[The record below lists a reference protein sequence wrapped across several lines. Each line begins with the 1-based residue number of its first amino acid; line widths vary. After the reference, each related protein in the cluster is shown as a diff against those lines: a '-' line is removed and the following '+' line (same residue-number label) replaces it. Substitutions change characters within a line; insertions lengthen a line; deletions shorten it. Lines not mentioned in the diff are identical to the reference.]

1 MSESESSESVESKSS
16 ESVESKAES
25 EWSHLCDQSRFLP
38 FAKVPEGRV
47 GIVGYSRVS
56 TIMQA
61 KEGMSIDAQV
71 ANIRE
76 YAARNEYVVKT
87 ICVDEG
93 LSGSSA
99 DRPGLKLARLMLE
112 RGDIFVIPSLSRM
125 TRNAEDAVA
134 IKNELQSKG
143 CGFMVLDVTIDLNDK
158 VGQLVFGLLNQFN
171 EFERKEIQGR
181 VSVVMQSMA
190 RNGTLI
196 KKPVYGYISMG
207 KKTQPVPHPEEQRVV
222 QFLLNEVEKDP
233 SVGPAALARMLSD
246 HPEFKEQTFR
256 RNAKKWHAGMVRNI
270 VIASLERSGKKPTWS
285 SAPGPRKRSEDST
298 CTHPH
303 DDS

>member
-1 MSESESSESVESKSS
+1 MSESSETP
-16 ESVESKAES
+16 S

-38 FAKVPEGRV
+38 FAKVPAGKI

-56 TIMQA
+56 TVMQA

-93 LSGSSA
+93 LSGSST

-125 TRNAEDAVA
+125 TRNAEDAVD

-196 KKPVYGYISMG
+196 KKPSYGYMSMG
-207 KKTQPVPHPEEQRVV
+207 KKSQPVPHPEEQRVI
-222 QFLLNEVEKDP
+222 QYILHQIDERPAIGPTELTHLLNE
-233 SVGPAALARMLSD
+233 
-246 HPEFKEQTFR
+246 HPEFKEATFR
-256 RNAKKWHAGMVRNI
+256 RKASKWHAGVVRS
-270 VIASLERSGKKPTWS
+270 IALTALAREGKTPMWEHT
-285 SAPGPRKRSEDST
+285 PGRRKHIS
-298 CTHPH
+298 
-303 DDS
+303 